1 MNVVPSITA
10 SRPLVLAGLAASL
23 LAISGHAA
31 FAGPALTTK
40 DLEGV
45 WKVTKVVKTGPNAG
59 TNTHLQASLAIYSG
73 GYFSI
78 VRDDSLEPRKPAPAA
93 KDPKKLTD
101 AEKVA
106 FYDEWAPFIASGGT
120 YEVRGHTIITHNI
133 LAKRAAGATATE
145 EADIVQFTGD
155 TYVVRPQPNPLTPP
169 GEVVERTYTRIR

>member
-1 MNVVPSITA
+1 MKSVVSM
-10 SRPLVLAGLAASL
+10 VGV
-23 LAISGHAA
+23 LAISAA
-31 FAGPALTTK
+31 FVCAVSGQSALADSEPTAK
-40 DLEGV
+40 SFEGV

-93 KDPKKLTD
+93 KDPKQLTD

-120 YEVRGHTIITHNI
+120 YEVSGHTIITHNI

-145 EADIVQFTGD
+145 EAVIVRFTGD

-169 GEVVERTYTRIR
+169 GEVVERTYTRVR

>member
-1 MNVVPSITA
+1 MKSVVSM
-10 SRPLVLAGLAASL
+10 VGV
-23 LAISGHAA
+23 LAISAA
-31 FAGPALTTK
+31 FVCAVSGQSALADSAPTAK
-40 DLEGV
+40 SFEGV

-120 YEVRGHTIITHNI
+120 YEVRGQTIITHNI

-145 EADIVQFTGD
+145 EAVIVRFTGD

>member
-1 MNVVPSITA
+1 MKSVVSM
-10 SRPLVLAGLAASL
+10 VGV
-23 LAISGHAA
+23 LAISAA
-31 FAGPALTTK
+31 FVCAVSGQSALADSAPTAK
-40 DLEGV
+40 SFEGV

-59 TNTHLQASLAIYSG
+59 TNTHLQASLAIYSC

-145 EADIVQFTGD
+145 EAVIVQFTGD

>member
-1 MNVVPSITA
+1 MKSVVSM
-10 SRPLVLAGLAASL
+10 VGV
-23 LAISGHAA
+23 LAISAPFVCAVSGQS
-31 FAGPALTTK
+31 ALADSAPTAK
-40 DLEGV
+40 SFEGV

-59 TNTHLQASLAIYSG
+59 TNTHPQASLAIYSG

-78 VRDDSLEPRKPAPAA
+78 VRDDSPQPRKPAPAA
-93 KDPKKLTD
+93 KDPVKLTD

-106 FYDEWAPFIASGGT
+106 FYDEWAPFVASGGT

-145 EADIVQFTGD
+145 EAVIVQFTGD

>member
-1 MNVVPSITA
+1 MKSVVSM
-10 SRPLVLAGLAASL
+10 VGV
-23 LAISGHAA
+23 LAISAA
-31 FAGPALTTK
+31 FFCAVSGQSALADSAPTAK
-40 DLEGV
+40 SFEGV

-120 YEVRGHTIITHNI
+120 YEVSGHTIITHNI

-145 EADIVQFTGD
+145 EAVIVQFTGD

>member
-1 MNVVPSITA
+1 MKSVVSM
-10 SRPLVLAGLAASL
+10 VGV
-23 LAISGHAA
+23 LAISAA
-31 FAGPALTTK
+31 FVCAVSGQSALADSAPNAK
-40 DLEGV
+40 SFEGV

-120 YEVRGHTIITHNI
+120 YEVRGHTIIMHNI

-145 EADIVQFTGD
+145 EAVIVQFTGD